1 MSTWSS
7 DLFNGSAASYDAW
20 FDTPRGKTLFNA
32 ELACL
37 GELTKGLAGPWLE
50 IGVGNGRFSEAL
62 GVEVGLDPA
71 RGALELACRRGV
83 RVVQAMGET
92 LPFGDE
98 VFGAVLVIVT
108 ICFCDEPEALLQ
120 EAARVTKPGGAVIL
134 GFVPAGSAW
143 GKLYAAKGAAGHHY
157 YSKAT
162 FFSLE
167 QLTAFAANAGLR
179 LERCASTLYQ
189 GPEVEH
195 PEPEPPRAGCDET
208 AGFVAALFR
217 RE

>member
-1 MSTWSS
+1 MNTRSS
-7 DLFNGSAASYDAW
+7 DLFDSEAARYDAW
-20 FDTPRGKTLFNA
+20 FETPEGRVLFEL

-37 GELTKGLAGPWLE
+37 GQLTSGLARPWLE
-50 IGVGNGRFSEAL
+50 IGVGTGRFGEAL
-62 GVEVGLDPA
+62 GVDAGIDPA
-71 RGALELACRRGV
+71 RGALQFSMKRNLKV
-83 RVVQAMGET
+83 IQAMGET

-108 ICFCDEPEALLQ
+108 ICFCEEPEALLQ
-120 EAARVTKPGGAVIL
+120 EAARVTQPGGAVIL

-143 GKLYAAKGAAGHHY
+143 GKLYAAKGTAGHHY

-189 GPEVEH
+189 GPELERL
-195 PEPEPPRAGCDET
+195 ETEPPRAGCDET